1 MEGNK
6 ILDTASGLH
15 TVNELLNKYV
25 REQALSHEE
34 KRDLW
39 LFYKEFKDTNTLI
52 DFAETVAHEN
62 IDTLHADS
70 NELLGEAEACI
81 EIFEKSATGLS
92 DFESKTASEW

>member
-15 TVNELLNKYV
+15 TVNELLKKYV

-52 DFAETVAHEN
+52 DFAETVAHEKE
-62 IDTLHADS
+62 HAGTDS
-70 NELLGEAEACI
+70 VLI
-81 EIFEKSATGLS
+81 YKEKRGKMEHINNNCQ
-92 DFESKTASEW
+92 F

>member
-15 TVNELLNKYV
+15 TVNELLKKYV

-52 DFAETVAHEN
+52 DFAETVAHEKEHAGTESPCEH
-62 IDTLHADS
+62 TLEYGMCMANTCHQPS
-70 NELLGEAEACI
+70 ISLPI
-81 EIFEKSATGLS
+81 ES
-92 DFESKTASEW
+92 DNCSK